1 VTVPRLSSRERPR
14 LLVAFGAFAKA
25 PG

>member
-1 VTVPRLSSRERPR
+1 VTAPRLSSRERPR